1 MVHIKKKV
9 LKKKRVE
16 MTSRSY
22 DQPALPF
29 LLLPSVSPSPFCFS
43 FSLLFLLLPSV
54 SPSPFCFSISLPCSP
69 RSFQVRSPVYS
80 TSTTWELVRNGKP
93 WSQPP
98 STESSSRA
106 GHAGVSRSALHGR
119 GCTLTF
125 KNWCPGLCMFY

>member
-1 MVHIKKKV
+1 MVHIKKKKKV

-43 FSLLFLLLPSV
+43 FSL
-54 SPSPFCFSISLPCSP
+54 PCSP
-69 RSFQVRSPVYS
+69 RSFQVQSPVYS